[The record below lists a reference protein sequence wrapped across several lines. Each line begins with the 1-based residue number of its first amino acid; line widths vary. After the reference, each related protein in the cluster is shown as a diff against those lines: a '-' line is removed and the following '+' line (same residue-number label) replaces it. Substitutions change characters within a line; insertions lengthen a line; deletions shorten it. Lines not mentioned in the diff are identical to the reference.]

1 MPADPLDQ
9 LRLPVTPLAPR
20 APFAEELRRRLVAE
34 LAPLLAHRP
43 GEDTAMSIDTPV
55 AAPTITVAVTC
66 DDAHRLIDWMV
77 AVLEFQ
83 LGELHEAPD
92 GSVAHSRLSWRTG
105 NVFVSDRHPGPW
117 SGTGPAIVCL
127 AAETA
132 ADVDRL
138 YAKARAAEAEVIQE
152 LEDTDYGDHG
162 FGLRDPEGNL
172 WAIGTHRPPVGPG

>member
-9 LRLPVTPLAPR
+9 LRLPVTPLAPG

-34 LAPLLAHRP
+34 LAPLLPNRP
-43 GEDTAMSIDTPV
+43 EEDTMASDTSV
-55 AAPTITVAVTC
+55 AAPTITVAMPC
-66 DDAHRLIDWMV
+66 DDARRMIDWMV
-77 AVLEFQ
+77 ELFGFEV
-83 LGELHEAPD
+83 GELHEAPD
-92 GSVAHSRLSWRTG
+92 GSVAHARLSWRTG

-117 SGTGPAIVCL
+117 SGTGPVIVCL
-127 AAETA
+127 AADTA

-138 YAKARAAEAEVIQE
+138 YAKARAAGAEVIQE